1 MSDELVKAGQNLP
14 AVLNEDDYGY
24 GDEISAEGLQIPL
37 IKLCQNATRERP
49 SGVNPGD
56 FYNASTG
63 KNYGKELTIH
73 VFKSYRG
80 RVKFSADY
88 RLECKS
94 DDGVCG
100 STYGKCLECSFSK
113 WTDDAQKRKT
123 GYCPPVI
130 TFLVVPEGEIIPGL
144 LGLSKVRET
153 AANKVNS
160 QLKFLVMENKTQPQE
175 KRIPIC
181 FYKIKLAS
189 FVQDYNDNQIYNIK
203 PELVGY
209 EKDAERQRILI
220 GLFREWKTFVNNVA
234 AVSGEETK
242 EQPTEDPKESKSF

>member
-1 MSDELVKAGQNLP
+1 MGNELEKAGQNLP
-14 AVLNEDDYGY
+14 AVLNEEDYGY
-24 GDEISAEGLQIPL
+24 GDEISSEGLQIPL
-37 IKLCQNATRERP
+37 VKLCQNATRERP
-49 SGVNPGD
+49 SGVGPGD

-63 KNYGKELTIH
+63 KNYGKELTTH

-80 RVKFSADY
+80 RLKFTPDY

-94 DDGVCG
+94 DDGVTG
-100 STYGKCLECSFSK
+100 SVYGKCAACQFSSWK
-113 WTDDAQKRKT
+113 DNAEDRKT
-123 GYCPPVI
+123 KYCAPVV

-144 LGLSKVRET
+144 LSLSKVRET

-181 FYKIKLAS
+181 FYKIKLTS
-189 FVQDYNDNQIYNIK
+189 FVQDYNDNQIYNVK

-209 EKDAERQRILI
+209 EKDSERQAILI
-220 GLFREWKTFVNNVA
+220 GLFREWKTYVNDISK
-234 AVSGEETK
+234 VSGEETK
-242 EQPTEDPKESKSF
+242 EAQPEEPKESKSF